1 MSQFISSKGP
11 YIHEKAYHFRKDVSD
26 QLVGTDT
33 NKTVSNLLE
42 ASTRLSSMISALRS
56 EALVFLQPWGGDYK
70 AASKDIFGNNLGE
83 SNAQYKYTLNE
94 IINSSWFIETV
105 RRRKSKNNTLDEK
118 SVQEALNI
126 LQEFGLAYSAN
137 ELQGKTLDD
146 MLQLIISSIHVE
158 NGKKQIR
165 LEGNNLKKGMERLLG
180 KELEQRYYRN
190 LDSLKKQISQALA
203 KHFKLKINWEGVF
216 REVKDRFMSE
226 YVGNKQAEDFINK
239 LRIDFIKTGE
249 SLKTTQYAN
258 IAGFISENLQPV
270 ITNND
275 SSTSVLIH
283 VTGDIDETTLAEEAR
298 RFALQAS
305 GHFGL
310 KVPSGQISKMGHRNI
325 DKQQSGTDWLITNQN
340 GKMIRAQV
348 KNSTQIAEELRQAEV
363 SHPQPIHLQSEIK
376 YTTLKQNLQKY
387 SAGTIGGL
395 SSEDWLLIDYL
406 IANMLWIRAGGAVT
420 KDKSGNYSSGVS
432 GIQELINQLLT
443 KEVGYF
449 LGVSLAPEDK
459 VGAVNA
465 VMGGSNVFFVLDNL
479 LLYPTWM
486 IIESIQKQLVKI
498 GQALAKIYVRV
509 SSSYIPSKTEY
520 QDTKEWAKGEDGP
533 WKQGQPYGPTVLET
547 GQNYGM
553 LILESTK
560 ANVNLNI
567 NINQI
572 INEVYEEGL
581 RGLR

>member
-33 NKTVSNLLE
+33 NKTISNLLE
-42 ASTRLSSMISALRS
+42 ASARLSSMISTLRS
-56 EALVFLQPWGGDYK
+56 EALAFLQPWGGDYK
-70 AASKDIFGNNLGE
+70 AASKDIFGNNSGE
-83 SNAQYKYTLNE
+83 ASVQYKHALNE

-118 SVQEALNI
+118 NVQEALNI
-126 LQEFGLAYSAN
+126 LQGFGLAYSAN
-137 ELQGKTLDD
+137 ELQGKTLED
-146 MLQLIISSIHVE
+146 MLQLIVSSIHVE

-180 KELEQRYYRN
+180 KELEQKYYRN

-203 KHFKLKINWEGVF
+203 KHFKPKINWEGVF

-226 YVGNKQAEDFINK
+226 CVGNKQAEDFINK
-239 LRIDFIKTGE
+239 LRTDFIKAGE

-275 SSTSVLIH
+275 SSTSILIH
-283 VTGDIDETTLAEEAR
+283 VTGDVDEATLIEEAR

-310 KVPSGQISKMGHRNI
+310 KVSSGQISKMGHRNI

-340 GKMIRAQV
+340 GKMVRAQV
-348 KNSTQIAEELRQAEV
+348 KNSTQIAEELRRAEV

-376 YTTLKQNLQKY
+376 YTTLKQNLQNY

-395 SSEDWLLIDYL
+395 SSEDWLLVDYL

-420 KDKSGNYSSGVS
+420 KDKGGDYSSGVS

-449 LGVSLAPEDK
+449 LGISLAPEDK

-498 GQALAKIYVRV
+498 GQTLAKIYVRV
-509 SSSYIPSKTEY
+509 SSSYIPSRKEY
-520 QDTKEWAKGEDGP
+520 NSAKQEAKEKDGP
-533 WKQGQPYGPTVLET
+533 WAQGEPYGANVLRV
-547 GQNYGM
+547 GQNYGA
-553 LILESTK
+553 LILESAK

-572 INEVYEEGL
+572 INEVYEESL